1 MFCNQC
7 GSKLAEGEGFCSN
20 CGIPVETAP
29 AQRAASFFAPA
40 QDLADHTT
48 RPRPQRPTP
57 ETNHAP
63 ANFHA
68 GAVTPPVPV
77 YARPAAPAPVEPV
90 PARPTPAP
98 VRPVAAPYDSE
109 APTLAER
116 AAVEAPSV
124 IRRPPVMAPAPK
136 KTKKS
141 GLIWLW
147 IIIALLVAGL
157 IGVAVWGFVDGWLPD
172 LFAGDS
178 ANQQKDSD
186 KDEENPYADWNKF
199 DVDGLIVY
207 LPEDFEKE
215 ENRGRITSFYRE
227 SGTDSIEIEVEHDTV
242 DELSADIEDAED
254 LADYYIDEIESD
266 GDVVHEYETMNG
278 VPYVV
283 FSREDD
289 PEDVMVLGFY
299 SDGAMYWVLA
309 AENFDPDDVEETI
322 PYVTSGRLKKSS
334 DDRDDDQGHKDS
346 DAGWNEYELD
356 GLILKLPQGF
366 EEEEKDDGLAYYDD
380 GDVEIRVEYGPMN
393 DSTGENAEDMSEAFY
408 EMFCDE
414 YEDEIEE
421 NEVTV
426 ELKRKNGVPYMLLV
440 NEDGVSV
447 VGFYSDGKTGWVVA
461 ARSDE
466 ADRGDELIGYAT
478 GCELG

>member
-1 MFCNQC
+1 M
-7 GSKLAEGEGFCSN
+7 
-20 CGIPVETAP
+20 
-29 AQRAASFFAPA
+29 
-40 QDLADHTT
+40 
-48 RPRPQRPTP
+48 
-57 ETNHAP
+57 
-63 ANFHA
+63 
-68 GAVTPPVPV
+68 
-77 YARPAAPAPVEPV
+77 
-90 PARPTPAP
+90 
-98 VRPVAAPYDSE
+98 
-109 APTLAER
+109 
-116 AAVEAPSV
+116 
-124 IRRPPVMAPAPK
+124 
-136 KTKKS
+136 
-141 GLIWLW
+141 
-147 IIIALLVAGL
+147 
-157 IGVAVWGFVDGWLPD
+157 AVWGFVDGWLPD

-299 SDGAMYWVLA
+299 SDGEMYWVLA

-393 DSTGENAEDMSEAFY
+393 DSSGENAEDMSEAFY

-466 ADRGDELIGYAT
+466 ADRGDELLGYAT